1 MAMNEKIKNIWK
13 DPVWSKVIAAAII
26 AVAGALYSL
35 VKSWLNE
42 NVSLEEAFKIVFSFQ
57 VNLWL
62 AIAVV
67 IMVLIIVGVIKKIK
81 TNKQRVPVPPFVND
95 FTRGMY
101 QNQVWKWR
109 WVWSPTHKFYY
120 VTDLNIECPNCH
132 DGVLDL
138 EHMNYRCPK
147 CNASYEFAWINGN
160 PEGVK
165 KQILQDVRTQ
175 YGYCKEFIG
184 EIKKQN

>member
-1 MAMNEKIKNIWK
+1 MAMNERIKNIWK
-13 DPVWSKVIAAAII
+13 DPVLSKVIAAAII
-26 AVAGALYSL
+26 AAAGVLYSL

-42 NVSLEEAFKIVFSFQ
+42 NVSLEEAFKTVFSFQ

-81 TNKQRVPVPPFVND
+81 ANKQRVSVPPFVND

-120 VTDLNIECPNCH
+120 VNDLNIECPNCH

-138 EHMNYRCPK
+138 EYMNYRCP
-147 CNASYEFAWINGN
+147 SVMLHTSLLGLM
-160 PEGVK
+160 V
-165 KQILQDVRTQ
+165 TQ
-175 YGYCKEFIG
+175 KALRSKYCKTPGHNTDIAKSLSER
-184 EIKKQN
+184 